1 MADKKEKAELV
12 TKEETRPDTSFGEME
27 RYFDKFFRHP
37 FSLMAPGWPFREF
50 PFPKAGEISP
60 SVDIFEEGG
69 DMVVKAELP
78 GIAKENLNVS
88 ITENT
93 LTITGEKKQ
102 EEKVEKKNFHRIE
115 RSYGSFTRS
124 FRLPDNVNGDKAK
137 ASFKD
142 GVLEVRLPK
151 TKETKQKK
159 ISIS

>member
-1 MADKKEKAELV
+1 MTDKKEKKELV
-12 TKEETRPDTSFGEME
+12 TKEETRPDTYFGEME
-27 RYFDKFFRHP
+27 GYFDRFFRHP
-37 FSLMAPGWPFREF
+37 FSLMNQPWPFRD
-50 PFPKAGEISP
+50 FPKIGEISP
-60 SVDIFEEGG
+60 SIDIFEEGG

-78 GIAKENLNVS
+78 GIAKENLNVA

-102 EEKVEKKNFHRIE
+102 EEKVQKKDYHRIE
-115 RSYGSFTRS
+115 RSYGSFCRS
-124 FRLPDNVNGDKAK
+124 FRLPDNVNGEKAK

-159 ISIS
+159 ITIT